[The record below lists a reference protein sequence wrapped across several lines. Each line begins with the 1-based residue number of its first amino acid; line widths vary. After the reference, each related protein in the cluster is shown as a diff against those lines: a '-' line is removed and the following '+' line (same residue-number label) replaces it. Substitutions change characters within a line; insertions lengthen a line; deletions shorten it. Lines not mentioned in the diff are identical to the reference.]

1 MKKITLLII
10 SLTLGA
16 CAETPNSY
24 VNVKPFIAKLGVST
38 PLDMSKEEKDRSG
51 LLPARTGDA
60 IYAKF
65 YNTYSVPVTINRI
78 EFPATEKA
86 TCAIKSN
93 APITVMPHSIT
104 DIGLIKIST
113 LAECHPDLV
122 IHEGA
127 KFIGVPRD
135 HDYAAS
141 SRTTGVMLQFDTQV
155 YKTKST
161 TSTSFPLV
169 FDTRAMFN

>member
-1 MKKITLLII
+1 MKKLILLMA
-10 SLTLGA
+10 SLALTA
-16 CAETPNSY
+16 CAQSPHNDAT
-24 VNVKPFIAKLGVST
+24 VKSFVATQGASA

-51 LLPARTGDA
+51 LLPARTGDS

-169 FDTRAMFN
+169 FDTRTMFN